1 MTHQRVAESSHD
13 RPGLS
18 RGLSNRHIQLI
29 AIGGA
34 IGTGLF
40 MGSGRTISLAGPSVV
55 FVYMVI
61 GFFLFFVMRAMGELL
76 LSNLHYKTFADFAA
90 DLVGPWAGFFVGWSY
105 WFCWVVTAVAE
116 LVAITA
122 YVQFWWADVPL
133 WLPTVAVVALIFIL
147 NAVSVK
153 NFGEM
158 EFWFA
163 LIKIAAI
170 LSLIA
175 TGVIMVATRFTSPD
189 GHVAQVSNLW
199 NNGGWFPN
207 GAMGVVAGF
216 QIAVFA
222 FVGLELVGTTAA
234 EARNPRKTLPRAIN
248 SVPVRILIFYVGAL
262 LAILMV
268 TPWSSIDPGQ
278 SPFVSMFSLVG
289 LVGAASMVNFVVLTS
304 AMSSANAGVFS
315 TSRMMFGLSAE
326 GSAPRFFRH
335 LSAAGVPARA
345 LGFTALVLLLTIP
358 VLYAGDSIIAAFTLI
373 TTVAAQL
380 FMFVWSMI
388 LVSYVCYRRKHP
400 QRHADSEYKMP
411 GGLFMCAAV
420 LAFFVFVVWTLTT
433 EPETA
438 AGLVFLPV
446 WLAGLGI
453 AWAFVR
459 RTATHRRAFEWF
471 KAEMAKPVD
480 HAELER

>member
-1 MTHQRVAESSHD
+1 M
-13 RPGLS
+13 
-18 RGLSNRHIQLI
+18 
-29 AIGGA
+29 
-34 IGTGLF
+34 
-40 MGSGRTISLAGPSVV
+40 
-55 FVYMVI
+55 
-61 GFFLFFVMRAMGELL
+61 
-76 LSNLHYKTFADFAA
+76 
-90 DLVGPWAGFFVGWSY
+90 
-105 WFCWVVTAVAE
+105 
-116 LVAITA
+116 
-122 YVQFWWADVPL
+122 
-133 WLPTVAVVALIFIL
+133 
-147 NAVSVK
+147 K

-163 LIKIAAI
+163 LIKIVAI
-170 LSLIA
+170 LSLIVA
-175 TGVIMVATRFTSPD
+175 GVIMVATRFTSPD

-207 GAMGVVAGF
+207 GIMGVVAGF

-268 TPWSSIDPGQ
+268 TPWSSVDPGQ

-289 LVGAASMVNFVVLTS
+289 LAGAASVVNFVVLTS

-326 GSAPRFFRH
+326 GSAPRFFRY
-335 LSAAGVPARA
+335 LSTAGVPARA
-345 LGFTALVLLLTIP
+345 LGVTALVLLLTIP

-388 LVSYVCYRRKHP
+388 LVSYICYRRKHP
-400 QRHADSEYKMP
+400 QRHAASEYKMP
-411 GGLFMCAAV
+411 GGLFMCVAV
-420 LAFFVFVVWTLTT
+420 LVFFAFVVWTLTT

-438 AGLVFLPV
+438 AGLVSLPI

-459 RTATHRRAFEWF
+459 RTATHRQAFEWF
-471 KAEMAKPVD
+471 KAEMEKPVD
-480 HAELER
+480 RAELER